1 MRKTLLTLII
11 LALAYCQLAQAQD
24 LPVDSKTE
32 KITFIE
38 VVDATGLSSE
48 ELFTTLKNWGIS
60 KGFKVKSENA
70 SEGEIVFDA
79 NLPVEYTRVKG
90 KIEQSAVACTFSLF
104 AKEGKFRYVISNFVH
119 IDPNPT
125 LSGGKL
131 ELPSPAC
138 GPSMSMGNWNLIK
151 TKTKTS
157 IETLVTDI
165 KKTVKQ
171 VQNDPARDK
180 NW

>member
-1 MRKTLLTLII
+1 MAII
-11 LALAYCQLAQAQD
+11 FCQLSQAQD
-24 LPVDSKTE
+24 LPIDSKTE

-38 VVDATGLSSE
+38 VVDATGLNAA

-60 KGFKVKSENA
+60 KGYKIKSENA

-79 NLPVEYTRVKG
+79 NLPIDYTRVKG
-90 KIEQSAVACTFSLF
+90 KTQQSTVACTFSLF
-104 AKEGKFRYVISNFVH
+104 AKENKFRYVISNFVH
-119 IDPNPT
+119 SDPDPT

-138 GPSMSMGNWNLIK
+138 GPSMSLGNWNVIKSK
-151 TKTKTS
+151 TKSS
-157 IETLVTDI
+157 IEAFIIDL
-165 KKTVKQ
+165 KKVVKQ

-180 NW
+180 DW